1 LGDLTFMFIDEVKVA
16 ITAGNG
22 GPGRAAF
29 AKTKN
34 TLGPTGG
41 SGGAGGSIYAEGA
54 SDLSL
59 LTQFYYKKH
68 AEAENGGIGKTK
80 LLDGRGGRDLIFK
93 VPVGTKFY
101 NLTNGNIFEIIKI
114 GERKLL
120 AKGGKG
126 GRGNFHYRSSR
137 NTSPVQFQKGLP
149 GEVFDYRLELQ
160 LIADVGFIG
169 LPNAGKSSLLN
180 ELTRAGAKVAN
191 YKFTTLEP
199 NLGAYY
205 DLILADIPGL
215 IEGASKGRGL
225 GFKFLRH
232 ISRAKILFHL
242 VSAESDDPV
251 RDYIV
256 VRRELGAH
264 SKELLE
270 KEEYVFLAKSDLLSE
285 AELKQKLLALKKMN
299 HKVNPLSIHDY
310 ASVERVKKLLGVIQN
325 EKRATYNGEKD
336 K

>member
-1 LGDLTFMFIDEVKVA
+1 MLIDEVKITVKAGDGGAGAVA
-16 ITAGNG
+16 FN
-22 GPGRAAF
+22 
-29 AKTKN
+29 KN
-34 TLGPTGG
+34 MMSLGPVGG
-41 SGGAGGSIYAEGA
+41 SGGKGADVFVEGI
-54 SDLSL
+54 SDLSAL
-59 LTQFYYKKH
+59 NQFYYKKNV
-68 AEAENGGIGKTK
+68 EAKNGGMGRGQY
-80 LLDGRGGRDLIFK
+80 LDGKDGDDLVLKI
-93 VPVGTKFY
+93 PVGTKFY
-101 NLTNGNIFEIIKI
+101 NLTNGETQEVLKI
-114 GERKLL
+114 GERICL

-126 GRGNFHYRSSR
+126 GKGNFLFRSSR
-137 NTSPVQFQKGLP
+137 NTSPKQFQLGLP
-149 GEVFDYRLELQ
+149 GDFFEYRVELQ

-180 ELTRAGAKVAN
+180 ELTRANAKVAN

-270 KEEYVFLAKSDLLSE
+270 KEEYVFLSKSDLLSE

-299 HKVNPLSIHDY
+299 HKVNSLSIHDY